1 MIRVLLADDHQM
13 FLDGIK
19 AFLEK
24 ESNIEIVG
32 EALDG
37 FEVMKLVATLPVDI
51 ILLDIRMPGMDGYET
66 IKKLKQSYPKI
77 KVLIVS
83 TFGEG
88 EYIYKMLSNGAEGYL
103 MKNKSKEELVNAIND
118 IYKGK
123 RFISHSIQEI
133 YWEVVQNKSKKTT
146 IDIHLTQREL
156 EVLKLIAKG
165 LQDREIADE
174 LNIAETTVFTH
185 CRNLRKKVQVTN
197 RTELALHAKENG
209 IV

>member
-1 MIRVLLADDHQM
+1 MIRILLADDHQM

-24 ESNIEIVG
+24 EENIEIVG

-37 FEVMKLVATLPVDI
+37 NQVLELMANVKVDI
-51 ILLDIRMPGMDGYET
+51 VVLDIRMPNMDGHET
-66 IKKLKQSYPKI
+66 LLNLKQKYPNTKI
-77 KVLIVS
+77 LVVS

-88 EYIYKMLSNGAEGYL
+88 KYVHKMLSNGAEGYL

-123 RFISHSIQEI
+123 RFISHSIQEV
-133 YWEVVQNKSKKTT
+133 YWKMIQDKSKKVKT
-146 IDIHLTQREL
+146 DIHFTQREL

-197 RTELALHAKENG
+197 RTELALHAKEHG
-209 IV
+209 IA